1 MRLHYFARCALCQ
14 LLVVSYTY
22 ELSSCRLKGTKLDK
36 SPEAVAR
43 RAAAK
48 QLKVD
53 KVARGSVR
61 RHFLARTWTSARRQA
76 CIPHCLVCESCAN
89 LPRMW

>member
-1 MRLHYFARCALCQ
+1 MRLHSIARCALCE
-14 LLVVSYTY
+14 LLVVSYIY
-22 ELSSCRLKGTKLDK
+22 ELSSCRLKGAKLDK

-61 RHFLARTWTSARRQA
+61 LYFLARTWSSARRQGSTLLA
-76 CIPHCLVCESCAN
+76 
-89 LPRMW
+89 

>member
-1 MRLHYFARCALCQ
+1 MGSVF
-14 LLVVSYTY
+14 
-22 ELSSCRLKGTKLDK
+22 CRLKGTKLDR

-53 KVARGSVR
+53 KVARGYVR
-61 RHFLARTWTSARRQA
+61 LARLAGTLTSARPTA
-76 CIPHCLVCESCAN
+76 CNQTAL
-89 LPRMW
+89 